1 MRFLSKRNHAKNILF
16 NFLLGDLEG
25 ALEKL
30 VKIQESDWR
39 ANIDNTEPLM
49 GESQEKFG
57 ERFSKYKK
65 EMNRLKGI
73 LENQFSRIISD
84 IEDDFPMV

>member
-1 MRFLSKRNHAKNILF
+1 MLF
-16 NFLLGDLEG
+16 DFLLGDLEG

-30 VKIQESDWR
+30 VVIQESDWR
-39 ANIDNTEPLM
+39 AYVDDTEPMM
-49 GESQEKFG
+49 GESREKLG
-57 ERFSKYKK
+57 ERFFKYKT

-84 IEDDFPMV
+84 IEDDFPSV